1 MVTTVKAKPGKSLL
15 RAGASSASADY
26 PSRDASSASTV
37 AGIGQA
43 DRLYCHSGAPYIQV
57 VHSSRASDSIK
68 PDQGKS
74 HKALRFQG
82 RPTIQGQNFRGSGR
96 RDQSLSTRGL

>member
-43 DRLYCHSGAPYIQV
+43 DRLYCYSGAPHIRWSD
-57 VHSSRASDSIK
+57 SSRASDSIK

-74 HKALRFQG
+74 HKACVSRAAQRSKVRIFADLGGETNHCR
-82 RPTIQGQNFRGSGR
+82 
-96 RDQSLSTRGL
+96 

>member
-43 DRLYCHSGAPYIQV
+43 DRLYCIIPALLTSRWFTQAGRAIPLDQKEKATKPCV
-57 VHSSRASDSIK
+57 SRAAQRSKVRIFANLGGETNHCR
-68 PDQGKS
+68 QE
-74 HKALRFQG
+74 
-82 RPTIQGQNFRGSGR
+82 
-96 RDQSLSTRGL
+96 